1 MTDARFR
8 RIGVA
13 ANLMKEEAVAILKKL
28 VPGLIDSGFA
38 VFLDDELKGHYAPR
52 GRGEAEFGIPKDVDL
67 VVAVG
72 GDGTILKYARRFLDR
87 ETPILGVKGGSLG
100 FLTEGRTARIVQ
112 WLREGKF
119 KVQRRMRIDAAVVR
133 DGRNKRRFN
142 ALNEIVVHG
151 AGYSRMVTL
160 HIEIDG
166 QGLRERSADGM
177 IVATPTGSTAYSLS
191 AGGPLLEPTIEAIV
205 LTPLN
210 PHTMSFRPI
219 VLDPKQN
226 LSIRVSSGRTE
237 IIVTVDGQRGSHLE
251 KDEFLRIGRSEKFTH
266 LLVPEDYDFF
276 TLLNEKL

>member
-1 MTDARFR
+1 MTDVRFQ
-8 RIGVA
+8 RIGVT
-13 ANLMKEEAVAILKKL
+13 ANLMKEEAVAILNN
-28 VPGLIDSGFA
+28 LIPELLDGGFE
-38 VFLDDELKGHYAPR
+38 VYLDDDVKEHYTPK
-52 GRGEAEFGIPKDVDL
+52 GRGVVVMGIPEDVDL

-72 GDGTILKYARRFLDR
+72 GDGTILKHARRFLDR

-100 FLTEGRTARIVQ
+100 FLTEGRTDQIVKR
-112 WLREGKF
+112 LGDGRF
-119 KVQRRMRIDAAVVR
+119 KIQRRMRIEANVFR
-133 DGRNKRRFN
+133 DGEKIREFN

-191 AGGPLLEPTIEAIV
+191 AGGPLLEPTIQAIV

-210 PHTMSFRPI
+210 PHTMGFRPV
-219 VLDPKQN
+219 VLDPNQQ

-237 IIVTVDGQRGSHLE
+237 IVVTVDGQRGSRLE
-251 KDEFLRIGRSEKFTH
+251 KDEYLHIGRSDKFTR

-276 TLLNEKL
+276 ALLNEKL